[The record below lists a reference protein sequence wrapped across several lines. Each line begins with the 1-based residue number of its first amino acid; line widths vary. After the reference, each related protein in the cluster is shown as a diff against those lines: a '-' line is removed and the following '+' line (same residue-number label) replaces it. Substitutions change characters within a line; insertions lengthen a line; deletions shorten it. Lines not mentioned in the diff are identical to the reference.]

1 MNDKEK
7 KHARTKLILRI
18 AGCCMILAGLA
29 LAVTGMISLFSFEE
43 DAPDLFWMAMI
54 GFPVLVVGIFLL
66 LVSFQRAIAS
76 YAKNEAVPVV
86 NEAAEEIA
94 PAVQAIAGAAQTIR
108 QHRPKLNI
116 AAYHKNED
124 FFQLP
129 LLVHTLCPDYRL
141 YLRHHPYVPAWD
153 TNLYAVCP

>member
-86 NEAAEEIA
+86 NEAAEEIT
-94 PAVQAIAGAAQTIR
+94 PAVQAIAGAAR
-108 QHRPKLNI
+108 EGLEEGAR
-116 AAYHKNED
+116 
-124 FFQLP
+124 LP
-129 LLVHTLCPDYRL
+129 RL
-141 YLRHHPYVPAWD
+141 RDKKRCGRKVLR
-153 TNLYAVCP
+153 

>member
-29 LAVTGMISLFSFEE
+29 LAVTGLMSLFSADEE
-43 DAPDLFWMAMI
+43 APDLFWMAMI

-86 NEAAEEIA
+86 NEAAEEVA
-94 PAVQAIAGAAQTIR
+94 PAVQAIAGAAREGLEEGAACPACGTKNDAGAKFCDNCGQPLCRIC
-108 QHRPKLNI
+108 PACGEKNDAAAKFCDNCGGKL
-116 AAYHKNED
+116 
-124 FFQLP
+124 
-129 LLVHTLCPDYRL
+129 
-141 YLRHHPYVPAWD
+141 
-153 TNLYAVCP
+153 

>member
-18 AGCCMILAGLA
+18 VGCCMIAAGLA
-29 LAVTGMISLFSFEE
+29 LAITGIANLFSFDDEG
-43 DAPDLFWMAMI
+43 ASLFWMAMV

-86 NEAAEEIA
+86 STSIEAM
-94 PAVQAIAGAAQTIR
+94 R
-108 QHRPKLNI
+108 Q
-116 AAYHKNED
+116 
-124 FFQLP
+124 
-129 LLVHTLCPDYRL
+129 LVTM
-141 YLRHHPYVPAWD
+141 V
-153 TNLYAVCP
+153 